1 MTGVLMTSAEAEA
14 LDWISSTYSTNPIA
28 TLLGAKALACDP
40 ATGRITIAFEAK
52 PEFCNLL
59 GTVQGGMLAAMLDL
73 VMSFAALCTMG
84 GPGWV
89 VPTIDM
95 TTHFLSPARPG
106 PIVGEGAVVKK
117 GRTITFMEGRLRDR
131 DGKLLTTATS
141 SGTLIKWPGER
152 QQA

>member
-1 MTGVLMTSAEAEA
+1 MTTAEADA
-14 LDWISSTYSTNPIA
+14 IDWITRTYSSNPIA
-28 TLLGAKALACDP
+28 TLLGAKPIACDP
-40 ATGRITIAFEAK
+40 QAGRITIAFEAR

-73 VMSFAALCTMG
+73 VMSFAALSTMG
-84 GPGWV
+84 GPGFV

-106 PIVGEGAVVKK
+106 PVIGEGAVVKK

-141 SGTLIKWPGER
+141 SGTLIKWPPER
-152 QQA
+152 K